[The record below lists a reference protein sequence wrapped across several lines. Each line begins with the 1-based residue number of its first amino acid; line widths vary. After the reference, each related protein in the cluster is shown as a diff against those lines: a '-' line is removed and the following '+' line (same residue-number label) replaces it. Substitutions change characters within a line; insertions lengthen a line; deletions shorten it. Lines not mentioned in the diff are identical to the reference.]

1 LNEKRSGGKSTF
13 TTQCAGMV
21 ARDGLSAHLWMGTTM
36 QLCMYSNTT
45 AATGTGAE
53 NVSRTI
59 VTKSLTATT
68 KREKIGTK
76 PQRNAHDT

>member
-1 LNEKRSGGKSTF
+1 MIEKPSGGKYTF

-21 ARDGLSAHLWMGTTM
+21 ASVRLSAPLWTGTTM
-36 QLCMYSNTT
+36 QRRRYSNTT
-45 AATGTGAE
+45 ATTGTGAE

-68 KREKIGTK
+68 KRAKIGTK
-76 PQRNAHDT
+76 PQ